1 MLGLTISEA
10 IGPPMAFGFR
20 KEKSNENDEKTVK
33 IGFIGAGRMAGAMID
48 GLIEQH
54 VYDRDEIVACAPTK
68 ETRDRMCQ
76 HAGISMYKKA
86 SEIAPLTD
94 VIVIACKPK
103 NIPPLFN
110 EEGFKVSPGTMLI
123 SIAAGV
129 KIETL
134 QAFAPEAKIVRAMP
148 NHCCMM
154 LEGATGYVMGP
165 GCSDA
170 DKKTVEKIFGASG
183 LCVEVREQDLDAVTG
198 IAGSSPAFI
207 YMMARGLV
215 DAGIKY
221 GLTEEQSLR
230 LVSQSLIGAGCMIQG
245 AGKSLDDLID
255 GVCSPGGTTIEG
267 CKVLESEGFEETVVK
282 CVDATVARSIEMGKQ

>member
-170 DKKTVEKIFGASG
+170 DKKTVEKIFGAKIGRAS
-183 LCVEVREQDLDAVTG
+183 CRERV
-198 IAGSSPAFI
+198 
-207 YMMARGLV
+207 
-215 DAGIKY
+215 
-221 GLTEEQSLR
+221 
-230 LVSQSLIGAGCMIQG
+230 
-245 AGKSLDDLID
+245 
-255 GVCSPGGTTIEG
+255 
-267 CKVLESEGFEETVVK
+267 
-282 CVDATVARSIEMGKQ
+282 

>member
-1 MLGLTISEA
+1 
-10 IGPPMAFGFR
+10 MAFGIR
-20 KEKSNENDEKTVK
+20 KGKTAQDEEKTVK

-54 VYDRDEIVACAPTK
+54 VYDRDEIIACAPTK

-76 HAGISMYKKA
+76 HAGISMYEKA
-86 SEIAPLTD
+86 SDMVPLTD

-103 NIPPLFN
+103 NIAPLFK
-110 EEGFKVSPGTMLI
+110 EEGFSVGKGTMLI

-134 QAFAPEAKIVRAMP
+134 QSYAPEAKIVRAMP

-165 GCSDA
+165 GCDDA
-170 DKKTVEKIFGASG
+170 DKKTVEAIFGASG
-183 LCVEVREQDLDAVTG
+183 LCVEVTEKDLDAVTG

-215 DAGIKY
+215 DAGVKY
-221 GLTEEQSLR
+221 GLTEDQALR

-245 AGKSLDDLID
+245 AGKSLNDLID

-267 CKVLESEGFEETVVK
+267 CKVLEANSFEDIVVK

>member
-1 MLGLTISEA
+1 
-10 IGPPMAFGFR
+10 MAFDFLKKKDGETV
-20 KEKSNENDEKTVK
+20 EKSVK

-54 VYDRDEIVACAPTK
+54 VYDRDEIIACAPTK

-76 HAGISMYKKA
+76 HAGISMYEKA
-86 SEIAPLTD
+86 SEIAPLTN

-103 NIPPLFN
+103 NISPLFK
-110 EEGFKVSPGTMLI
+110 EEGLTVDKGTLLI
-123 SIAAGV
+123 SIAAGI

-134 QAFAPEAKIVRAMP
+134 QSYAPEAKIVRAMP

-154 LEGATGYVMGP
+154 LEGAAGYVLGP
-165 GCSDA
+165 GCTD
-170 DKKTVEKIFGASG
+170 DDRKTVEKIFGASG

-215 DAGIKY
+215 TAGQKY
-221 GLTEEQSLR
+221 GLTEEQSLK
-230 LVSQSLIGAGCMIQG
+230 LAAQSLIGAGCMILG
-245 AGKSLDDLID
+245 AGKTLDELID

-267 CKVLESEGFEETVVK
+267 CKVLTAENFEDTVVK

>member
-1 MLGLTISEA
+1 
-10 IGPPMAFGFR
+10 MAFGLH
-20 KEKSNENDEKTVK
+20 KKSEPKTAEKTAK

-48 GLIEQH
+48 GLIDQH
-54 VYDRDEIVACAPTK
+54 VYDRDEIIACAPTK

-76 HAGISMYKKA
+76 HAGISMYEKA
-86 SEIAPLTD
+86 SEIAPLTN
-94 VIVIACKPK
+94 VVVIACKPK
-103 NIPPLFN
+103 NIGPLFK
-110 EEGFKVSPGTMLI
+110 EEGLTVADGTLLI

-134 QAFAPEAKIVRAMP
+134 QGYAPGAKIVRAMP

-154 LEGATGYVMGP
+154 LEGAAGYVLGP
-165 GCSDA
+165 GCTD
-170 DKKTVEKIFGASG
+170 DDRKTVEKIFGASG

-215 DAGIKY
+215 TAGQKY
-221 GLTEEQSLR
+221 GLSEEQSLK
-230 LVSQSLIGAGCMIQG
+230 LAAQSLIGAGCMILG
-245 AGKSLDDLID
+245 AGKTLDELID

-267 CKVLESEGFEETVVK
+267 CKVLTAENFEETVVK